1 MTSSSSRR
9 RGWVAR
15 ARATSSRLRRPMGS
29 EGARLPAT
37 PSSRHV
43 AITRRAASRAA
54 LTACTR
60 VSAPIITLS
69 STERLPKGFTSWKVR
84 VSPSAHTWWGAS
96 PLMSRPSSRTVPVLG
111 AETDQMTVKS
121 VVLPAPLGPMMPRI
135 SPGAARRLTS
145 FTAVRP
151 PKRLVTAS
159 SSSIASH
166 RAQPLPD
173 PADQAL
179 GHEAHDHDEQAAVDD
194 QVDADEPRLEVAEG
208 RAQVDLERGDEERAH
223 EGADRGAESAD
234 DAVQREADREVDRE
248 D

>member
-1 MTSSSSRR
+1 MT
-9 RGWVAR
+9 
-15 ARATSSRLRRPMGS
+15 L
-29 EGARLPAT
+29 
-37 PSSRHV
+37 
-43 AITRRAASRAA
+43 
-54 LTACTR
+54 
-60 VSAPIITLS
+60 
-69 STERLPKGFTSWKVR
+69 
-84 VSPSAHTWWGAS
+84 
-96 PLMSRPSSRTVPVLG
+96 
-111 AETDQMTVKS
+111 KS

-145 FTAVRP
+145 FTAVSP

-194 QVDADEPRLEVAEG
+194 QVDADEPGLEVAER

-223 EGADRGAESAD
+223 EGADRGPEPAD
-234 DAVQREADREVDRE
+234 DAVEREADGAVSYTHLRAHETPEHLVCR
-248 D
+248 